1 MGLSRSEKIGLSHIA
16 YSLVEYDIGFQDNE
30 KYLSKIIKKALRE
43 WKRNPVL
50 MEKAIAYQENFNA
63 QTKKWQLVSLKI
75 DNKLAADGFWEDD
88 EMDEIHEKILNY
100 LRNNQKEFEQN
111 EITDEYID
119 ELIDKF
125 A

>member
-43 WKRNPVL
+43 WKRNPLL
-50 MEKAIAYQENFNA
+50 MEKAIAYQEDFNA

-100 LRNNQKEFEQN
+100 LRNNQKEFE
-111 EITDEYID
+111 
-119 ELIDKF
+119 
-125 A
+125 

>member
-111 EITDEYID
+111 EITDEYIE